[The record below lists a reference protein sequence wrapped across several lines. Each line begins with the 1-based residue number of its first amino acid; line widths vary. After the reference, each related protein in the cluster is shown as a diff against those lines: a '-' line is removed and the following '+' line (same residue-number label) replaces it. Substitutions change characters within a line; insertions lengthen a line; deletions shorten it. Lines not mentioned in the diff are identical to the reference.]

1 MSDLK
6 SFKAELT
13 GIVSSLARALLTE
26 ICSAAERVS
35 VSKHNPEE
43 EVEVSSPPQSRAT
56 SWCWGLVSEAKTLF
70 ILTPRTHSHTAL
82 CFQSAAADC
91 SQLLSLQSQ
100 ATAKANGDANAKGKA
115 KANGDANAK
124 GDAKANGDANAK
136 GNAKANGDANAK
148 GDAKPNDDANA
159 KGNAKGHAKAND
171 DANGDAKT
179 NGEAKANGDGNAKGN
194 AKANGDAKAKG
205 DAKANGD
212 ANVKGNGDANAK
224 GDAKPNDDANA
235 KANGD
240 ANAKAE
246 NQTVCVDPP
255 PQAEIPDHEYALSS
269 PPAAATASRSQR
281 QRCRSR
287 RRSSPDTSQSQA
299 AGSPPLPCP
308 QCRMLL
314 PSAERLS
321 EHQRKAHPACSLC
334 GAAFSGILRLREHQR
349 SEHGLL
355 PFSCSFCSKSFNH
368 KAHRELHEKAR
379 HTGEKS
385 YHCDVCGKSYSCVSV
400 LKTHRRTH
408 FDRMFICDVCGKSF
422 FHACHL
428 TRHQLVHGG
437 ERPHRCSSC
446 GRGFMQA
453 SNLRSHQ
460 AAHRGDTQ
468 LCSVC
473 GKSYRHLKSH
483 ILSLHAA
490 ELPPPSEPGC
500 PPLSPASCAAEHCPP
515 PSQLREHQRSLSA
528 EKPFSCDVGRKS
540 FLRAHLQT
548 RAHQTPDPSP

>member
-43 EVEVSSPPQSRAT
+43 EDQLSTLLDALCEEAVENI
-56 SWCWGLVSEAKTLF
+56 LKTLHLRDQPEEGGLMETRGGGGELPPAEQSY
-70 ILTPRTHSHTAL
+70 ILVLGVT
-82 CFQSAAADC
+82 
-91 SQLLSLQSQ
+91 
-100 ATAKANGDANAKGKA
+100 
-115 KANGDANAK
+115 
-124 GDAKANGDANAK
+124 
-136 GNAKANGDANAK
+136 
-148 GDAKPNDDANA
+148 
-159 KGNAKGHAKAND
+159 
-171 DANGDAKT
+171 
-179 NGEAKANGDGNAKGN
+179 
-194 AKANGDAKAKG
+194 
-205 DAKANGD
+205 
-212 ANVKGNGDANAK
+212 
-224 GDAKPNDDANA
+224 
-235 KANGD
+235 
-240 ANAKAE
+240 E